1 MDEKITIPLYKYEM
15 LVRTDERYKME
26 RTKMEEIV
34 KAEVEE
40 QFKQKIDDLLRQI
53 TRLQAQMDAGS
64 DYKTRYYDLK
74 AEFEKYKKSHKHWWQ

>member
-26 RTKMEEIV
+26 RTKMKEAV

-40 QFKQKIDDLLRQI
+40 SFKQKIDDLLQRI
-53 TRLQAQMDAGS
+53 AYLQAQMDVGIE
-64 DYKTRYYDLK
+64 YKTRYCDLK
-74 AEFEKYKKSHKHWWQ
+74 AEFENYKKSHKHWWQ

>member
-15 LVRTDERYKME
+15 LVRTDERYKIE
-26 RTKMEEIV
+26 RTKMKEAV

-40 QFKQKIDDLLRQI
+40 QFKQKINDLLQQI
-53 TRLQAQMDAGS
+53 TRLQEQVNIGS

-74 AEFEKYKKSHKHWWQ
+74 ADFEKYKKSHKHWWQ

>member
-15 LVRTDERYKME
+15 LVRTDERYKIE
-26 RTKMEEIV
+26 RTKMKEAV

-40 QFKQKIDDLLRQI
+40 SFKQEINGLLQKI
-53 TRLQAQMDAGS
+53 TRLQEQVNIGS
-64 DYKTRYYDLK
+64 DYRTRYYDLK

>member
-26 RTKMEEIV
+26 RTKMEEAV

-40 QFKQKIDDLLRQI
+40 RFKQKIDDLLRQI
-53 TRLQAQMDAGS
+53 TRLQAQMDAGL

-74 AEFEKYKKSHKHWWQ
+74 TEFEKYKKSHKHWWQ